1 MLNNPYF
8 GKKNIRMLSFRLLS
22 LVVFSL
28 LWTNVFAQRER
39 DERAMI
45 QNFKGLQY
53 KTPDSSIYINF
64 RFRMQNRIGA
74 FTTSGSDLSFNEYE
88 ARVRRLRMRV
98 DGFIMNPKLT
108 YSVQLAFSRGDQD
121 VDNTG
126 IANIVRDAIIFY
138 HFTPKFY
145 LGFGQNKL
153 PGNRQRV
160 NSSGQLQFAD
170 RSIVNGAMTLDRDFG
185 LKAYYHN
192 KIGEMDFHL
201 KGAITTGEGRSVNST
216 DNGLAYTS
224 RIELLPL
231 GAFTGDGDYS
241 EGDLEREPKP
251 KISIAAG
258 YSMNKKTNRT
268 GGQLGKELYNPVD
281 METWM
286 IDAVAKYRGWAYSV
300 EYIKRHVDNPL
311 SFSSSGSLRYAFTGN
326 GINHQASYVFP
337 SNLEFAF
344 RYSSLTPSI
353 KILAQEGR
361 KNILE
366 LGATRYLNKHR
377 VKMQLNVNY
386 LANNGNYAFR
396 NPGNKWGILTQFE
409 LGI

>member
-1 MLNNPYF
+1 MSF
-8 GKKNIRMLSFRLLS
+8 IRLVSLIFLS
-22 LVVFSL
+22 LVYA
-28 LWTNVFAQRER
+28 NVFAQNES
-39 DERAMI
+39 DEGATI
-45 QNFKGLQY
+45 NNFKGLQY
-53 KTPDSSIYINF
+53 KSPDSSFYINF

-98 DGFIMNPKLT
+98 DGFIMNPKLS
-108 YSVQLAFSRGDQD
+108 YSVQLAFTRGDQD

-138 HFTPKFY
+138 QFTPKFY
-145 LGFGQNKL
+145 MGFGQNKL

-170 RSIVNGAMTLDRDFG
+170 PSIVNGALTIDRDFG

-192 KIGEMDFHL
+192 KIGEMDYHL

-216 DNGLAYTS
+216 DNGLAYTG
-224 RIELLPL
+224 RIELLPM
-231 GAFTGDGDYS
+231 GSFTGDGDYS

-281 METWM
+281 MATWM
-286 IDAVAKYRGWAYSV
+286 IDAIGKYRGWAYSV

-311 SFSSSGSLRYAFTGN
+311 TFNTAGSLSYAFTGN
-326 GINHQASYVFP
+326 GINHQASYIFP
-337 SNLEFAF
+337 SNIEFAF
-344 RYSSLTPSI
+344 RYSRLTPSV
-353 KILAQEGR
+353 KILAQEDK

-366 LGATRYLNKHR
+366 LGATKYLNKHR
-377 VKMQLNVNY
+377 VKMQLNLNY
-386 LANNGNYAFR
+386 MATDGNYALKH
-396 NPGNKWGILTQFE
+396 PGNKWGVLAQFE

>member
-1 MLNNPYF
+1 MSLPKY
-8 GKKNIRMLSFRLLS
+8 ISLIVLL
-22 LVVFSL
+22 LVC
-28 LWTNVFAQRER
+28 TTVFAQRER

-45 QNFKGLQY
+45 HNFKGLQY
-53 KTPDSSIYINF
+53 KAPDSSFYINF

-74 FTTSGSDLSFNEYE
+74 FTTSGSDLSFSEYE

-98 DGFIMNPKLT
+98 DGFILNPKLT
-108 YSVQLAFSRGDQD
+108 YSVQLAFTRGDQD

-145 LGFGQNKL
+145 IGFGQNKL

-170 RSIVNGAMTLDRDFG
+170 RSIVNGAMTIDRDFG

-192 KIGEMDFHL
+192 NIGEMEYNI
-201 KGAITTGEGRSVNST
+201 KGAISTGEGRSVNST
-216 DNGLAYTS
+216 DNGLAYTG
-224 RIELLPL
+224 RLELLPL
-231 GAFTGDGDYS
+231 GAFIGEGDYS

-268 GGQLGKELYNPVD
+268 GGQLGKELYRPVD
-281 METWM
+281 MATWM
-286 IDAVAKYRGWAYSV
+286 IDAIGKYRGWAYSV

-311 SFSSSGSLRYAFTGN
+311 TYNSSGSLRYAFTGN

-337 SNLEFAF
+337 SNIEFAF
-344 RYSSLTPSI
+344 RYSRLTPSV
-353 KILAQEGR
+353 KILAQEGK

-366 LGATRYLNKHR
+366 LGATKYLNKHR
-377 VKMQLNVNY
+377 VKLQLNVNY
-386 LANNGNYAFR
+386 LATDGHYALR
-396 NPGNKWGILTQFE
+396 HPGNKWGVSTQFE

>member
-1 MLNNPYF
+1 MSRF
-8 GKKNIRMLSFRLLS
+8 KLLS
-22 LVVFSL
+22 LIALSL
-28 LWTNVFAQRER
+28 ISISVFAQRER

-45 QNFKGLQY
+45 HNFKGVQF
-53 KTPDSSIYINF
+53 KSPDSSFYINF

-74 FTTSGSDLSFNEYE
+74 YTTSGTDLSFNEYD

-108 YSVQLAFSRGDQD
+108 YSVQLAFTRGDQD

-145 LGFGQNKL
+145 IGFGQNKL

-170 RSIVNGAMTLDRDFG
+170 RSIVNGAMTIDRDFG

-192 KIGEMDFHL
+192 KIGEMDYHL

-216 DNGLAYTS
+216 DDGLAYTG
-224 RIELLPL
+224 RVELLPL
-231 GAFTGDGDYS
+231 GTFTGDGDYS

-258 YSMNKKTNRT
+258 YSMNKKTNRS
-268 GGQLGKELYNPVD
+268 GGQLGKELYNQVD
-281 METWM
+281 MATWM
-286 IDAVAKYRGWAYSV
+286 IDAIGKYRGWAYSV

-311 SFSSSGSLRYAFTGN
+311 TFNSSGSLRYAFTGN

-337 SNLEFAF
+337 SNIEFAF
-344 RYSSLTPSI
+344 RYSRLTPSV
-353 KILAQEGR
+353 KILAQEDK

-366 LGATRYLNKHR
+366 LGATKYLNKHR
-377 VKMQLNVNY
+377 VKMQLNLNY
-386 LANNGNYAFR
+386 MATDGNFALGH
-396 NPGNKWGILTQFE
+396 PGNKWGVLTQFE